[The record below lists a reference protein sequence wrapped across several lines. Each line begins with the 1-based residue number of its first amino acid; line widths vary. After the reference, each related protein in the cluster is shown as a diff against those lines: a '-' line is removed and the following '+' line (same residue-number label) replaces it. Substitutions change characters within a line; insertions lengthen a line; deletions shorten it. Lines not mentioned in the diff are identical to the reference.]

1 MDVVADVFNPSSFVT
16 CFDATLHWM
25 WAAHAAGRPLPAARQ
40 GGVCCSR
47 GAGAPCSS
55 LHLASA
61 AVLHVIPSLAALNVS
76 AVSLEDV
83 SAAMLLHHPRL
94 EPGSVYR
101 GLVAACRSLK
111 IGFQR
116 TVRMGMY
123 AANRAGAA
131 AARGDLYGDATRAL
145 YLQATQ
151 ILGGDVGAQPD
162 DAPARNQRLRAAR

>member
-1 MDVVADVFNPSSFVT
+1 MSST
-16 CFDATLHWM
+16 RRAL
-25 WAAHAAGRPLPAARQ
+25 LPASTLRSTGCGLPTPLAARCQ
-40 GGVCCSR
+40 
-47 GAGAPCSS
+47 
-55 LHLASA
+55 LLAKEGSA
-61 AVLHVIPSLAALNVS
+61 AAEAPVLRVPRFISPAQLFSTFLPSLAALNVS

-131 AARGDLYGDATRAL
+131 AARGDLHGDATRAL